1 MKRTVRHPARA
12 QGGFTIIELMIAL
25 TILLIGITGIL
36 SMQLTALKATS
47 YSRHATE
54 ASVLA
59 EDLMEELRTL
69 PLTDV
74 VDGNEPVDAQGN
86 YDADGVFLRTWT
98 VTGTADLAIITVTVS
113 WNEHGNEPHAIVLRT
128 QRQRDVTP

>member
-1 MKRTVRHPARA
+1 MKRTVRKPGRRG

-36 SMQLTALKATS
+36 SMQLTSMKATS

-69 PLTDV
+69 PITDV
-74 VDGNEPVDAQGN
+74 VNGSETVDAQGN
-86 YDADGVFLRTWT
+86 FDAQGIFTRTWT
-98 VTGTADLAIITVTVS
+98 VATAGTLVTVTVTVS

-128 QRQRDVTP
+128 QRQQ

>member
-1 MKRTVRHPARA
+1 MTRPDPDSRRD

-69 PLTDV
+69 PISTV
-74 VDGNEPVDAQGN
+74 VGGSETVDAQGN
-86 YDADGVFLRTWT
+86 YDPQGVFTRAWT
-98 VTGTADLAIITVTVS
+98 ISSGSLATISVTVS

-128 QRQRDVTP
+128 QRLQ

>member
-1 MKRTVRHPARA
+1 MKRPARQPRRG

-69 PLTDV
+69 PLASV

-86 YDADGVFLRTWT
+86 YDADGVFTRAWT
-98 VTGTADLAIITVTVS
+98 VVWNGDLATITVTVS

-128 QRQRDVTP
+128 QRQL